1 MNILAAAPY
10 IFALAQLVVLIV
22 GIGVSYGVA
31 TQRIKNIETARAN
44 HAKEC
49 DDRHNEQD
57 AAVAELRRRLD
68 SLTDDKVER
77 VRTEAQ
83 ILQRLESIDERLKN
97 LYEQQNKLSET
108 FVRSELFARLERQVG
123 DLQLKVDS
131 IE

>member
-1 MNILAAAPY
+1 MNLLASAPY
-10 IFALAQLVVLIV
+10 VFAVAQIVMLIIGV
-22 GIGVSYGVA
+22 GISYGVA
-31 TQRIKNIETARAN
+31 TQRIKNIEAARVA

-49 DDRHNEQD
+49 DDRHKDQD
-57 AAVAELRRRLD
+57 TAVAELKRRLD

-108 FVRSELFARLERQVG
+108 FVRTELFARLERQVG